1 MACKLIQTIKFTT
14 IAVAGG
20 LLALSTTTI
29 AADASKE
36 ISTAATHAGLAA
48 AATVIDTVHVHL
60 HHTVNCL
67 VGPSGAGYDAKQMDP
82 CKGMGGGA
90 IPDTSDAAK
99 KKALEDAVS
108 KANAGLAANDLTAAK
123 KAAGDTEAA
132 LKGAM

>member
-1 MACKLIQTIKFTT
+1 MVCTFIRTVKFTA
-14 IAVAGG
+14 IAAAGG
-20 LLALSTTTI
+20 LLALSTTAI
-29 AADASKE
+29 AADVTKE
-36 ISTAATHAGLAA
+36 ISTAANHAALAA
-48 AATVIDTVHVHL
+48 TATVIDTVHAHL

-99 KKALEDAVS
+99 KKALQDALS

>member
-1 MACKLIQTIKFTT
+1 MACKIIRTIKFAA
-14 IAVAGG
+14 IAAAGG
-20 LLALSTTTI
+20 LLALSTGAI

-48 AATVIDTVHVHL
+48 TATVIDTVHVHL

-99 KKALEDAVS
+99 KKMLEDALA

-123 KAAGDTEAA
+123 KAASDTEAA